1 MLQQTP
7 ESSAMAN
14 RRPGMGASKDKFG
27 SIMDEY
33 ASGNLKS
40 GAGNIVTNPR
50 QANAIA
56 NSVERKQGAL
66 SRAVRS

>member
-1 MLQQTP
+1 MMQQTP
-7 ESSAMAN
+7 DASARATK
-14 RRPGMGASKDKFG
+14 RQGTTTFG

-56 NSVERKQGAL
+56 GSMERKQSAL
-66 SRAVRS
+66 ERAVRS